1 MSDQVGNEVS
11 DEVKHATVIHFGWR
25 ATQFGYLPP
34 GGTWRIPRTLDYAY
48 QRVMGLPTQAPK
60 QDDPTVSVDQCL
72 EKVRYALERAYISAS
87 LRYLLSS
94 LIEAVSVLNQAVKDG
109 MNHT

>member
-1 MSDQVGNEVS
+1 MSDQVSN
-11 DEVKHATVIHFGWR
+11 EVKHATVIHFGWR
-25 ATQFGYLPP
+25 ANQFGYLPP

-72 EKVRYALERAYISAS
+72 EKARYALKNVYISSS
-87 LRYLLSS
+87 LNYLLAS
-94 LIEAVSVLNQAVKDG
+94 LIEAVGVLNQAVKEG